1 MAMRFGGGWR
11 VLALAV
17 ISASVSCGGDKIVQ
31 GPTTVIE
38 PPQIAC
44 PAPITQ
50 VAPLGQPIS
59 IVFQPTVS
67 QGAEPVTTACS
78 PASSPT

>member
-1 MAMRFGGGWR
+1 M
-11 VLALAV
+11 LALAV